1 MAEEKKRY
9 WLKLD
14 KDFLK
19 SPQIKVIQKM
29 PNGKDYIILYLSLML
44 ESVETIGHLKLNGL
58 IPYNAEIISAITET
72 NIDIVRSALEVFK
85 SLGMIQYLDDGT
97 IFMVAVPKMTG
108 KESESAERVRRYRE
122 KLQQKEILALPKL
135 PKSNAERQKQH
146 KAKKYCEEYQHIPF
160 IEDYVNNKRYNG
172 NYYIVLK
179 RDKLKCSIC
188 GSIENLCV
196 HHIDGYDELKPENN
210 NTEKMITLCRSCHRQ
225 VHEETT
231 IISEEILESIDYYC
245 DSNESNE
252 TCNTEVTKCNDNKEK
267 EEDKQIIEKIN
278 NEEIKK
284 EEETKEQKEIKAIEK
299 LQQYK
304 NPDLMF
310 DKKIDEVFKLYKKK
324 CPNLCSLVFEERNIE
339 RRQQV
344 KDLLILCRYD
354 MGYIEGLFNR
364 ANEQITFYDEKIN
377 FQSLI
382 KNHEKIY
389 QGIGAKKPEKKETAE
404 TMQEKFAKWEA
415 EAKEREA
422 REKND
427 INW

>member
-122 KLQQKEILALPKL
+122 KLQQKEILAL
-135 PKSNAERQKQH
+135 Q
-146 KAKKYCEEYQHIPF
+146 
-160 IEDYVNNKRYNG
+160 
-172 NYYIVLK
+172 
-179 RDKLKCSIC
+179 
-188 GSIENLCV
+188 
-196 HHIDGYDELKPENN
+196 
-210 NTEKMITLCRSCHRQ
+210 
-225 VHEETT
+225 
-231 IISEEILESIDYYC
+231 
-245 DSNESNE
+245 
-252 TCNTEVTKCNDNKEK
+252 CNTEVTKCNDNKEK

-278 NEEIKK
+278 K
-284 EEETKEQKEIKAIEK
+284 EEKEIKAIEK

-310 DKKIDEVFKLYKKK
+310 DKRINKVFELYKKK

-344 KDLLILCRYD
+344 KDLLILCKYD
-354 MGYIEGLFNR
+354 LGYIEDLFNR

-389 QGIGAKKPEKKETAE
+389 QGIGAKKPEKRETAD
-404 TMQEKFAKWEA
+404 TMKEKIAKWEA
-415 EAKEREA
+415 DAKEREA
-422 REKND
+422 RENND

>member
-122 KLQQKEILALPKL
+122 KLQQKEMLAL
-135 PKSNAERQKQH
+135 Q
-146 KAKKYCEEYQHIPF
+146 
-160 IEDYVNNKRYNG
+160 
-172 NYYIVLK
+172 
-179 RDKLKCSIC
+179 
-188 GSIENLCV
+188 
-196 HHIDGYDELKPENN
+196 
-210 NTEKMITLCRSCHRQ
+210 
-225 VHEETT
+225 
-231 IISEEILESIDYYC
+231 
-245 DSNESNE
+245 
-252 TCNTEVTKCNDNKEK
+252 CNTEVTKCNDNKEK
-267 EEDKQIIEKIN
+267 EKQIIEKIN
-278 NEEIKK
+278 K
-284 EEETKEQKEIKAIEK
+284 EEKEIKAIEK

-324 CPNLCSLVFEERNIE
+324 CPNLYPLVYEERNIE

-364 ANEQITFYDEKIN
+364 ANEQIIFYDEKIS
-377 FQSLI
+377 FKSLI
-382 KNHEKIY
+382 KNHEAIY
-389 QGIGAKKPEKKETAE
+389 HGIGGKKPEKRETAE
-404 TMQEKFAKWEA
+404 TMKEKIAKWEA
-415 EAKEREA
+415 DAKEREA
-422 REKND
+422 RENND